1 MPAAPEA
8 ASARRLSVRQLAVFC
23 LAIALSL
30 AAPRLAPAQIR
41 GVVTDATGR
50 PLPGVLVELW
60 DAHQRLAGDG
70 TDASGRFLLAASGTG
85 RRAILA
91 RAIGLAPLRRLL
103 TPADSVVTLVMQ
115 PHAVV
120 VTAATVATEETA
132 CPRRD
137 DRHARALWL
146 EMARHYDVALS
157 ANGVRTQTQRYA
169 ATVPAESLGVIDTT
183 RMQPVFIAGRFSPR
197 VAAALYPEG
206 RGFYARSNSGMLSGR
221 FDLWEYPWLES
232 TLAWHFAD
240 SLFAKFN
247 RLAFVRTET
256 GDTAIAFCS
265 RRGNG
270 TYIRGRL
277 MLSSDSTLASAEW
290 EFVTPPPSEVAGGRV
305 LFAPIA
311 AGAVGEPVLPIAG
324 LFWRKRL
331 RGVYQEWTEY
341 RQWERCVNQDC
352 SLREPLR

>member
-1 MPAAPEA
+1 VHAGLIGLVAA
-8 ASARRLSVRQLAVFC
+8 LA
-23 LAIALSL
+23 L
-30 AAPRLAPAQIR
+30 AAPPHAPAQVR

-60 DAHQRLAGDG
+60 DSGRRLAGNG
-70 TDASGRFLLAASGTG
+70 TDPSGHFLLSVSGTG

-91 RAIGLAPLRRLL
+91 RAIGLVPLRRLL

-115 PHAVV
+115 PQTVQ
-120 VTAATVATEETA
+120 VTTATVEAAETA

-137 DRHARALWL
+137 DRHARALWT
-146 EMARHYDVALS
+146 EVARHYDVALS
-157 ANGVRTQTQRYA
+157 ANGVRTWTQRYA

-183 RMQPVFIAGRFSPR
+183 RMQRVFIAGSLPPRF
-197 VAAALYPEG
+197 AAARYPEG
-206 RGFYARSNSGMLSGR
+206 RGFYARSKNGIQSGR

-240 SLFAKFN
+240 SLFAQFN

-270 TYIRGRL
+270 PYIRGRL
-277 MLSSDSTLASAEW
+277 MLSPDTTLASAEW

-311 AGAVGEPVLPIAG
+311 ASAAGEPVLPIAG

-341 RQWERCVNQDC
+341 RQWFRCVNQDC